1 MKRAKAILITIMVLM
16 LVLPCVSIAETGWVE
31 KKGTDYLYSSTGERV
46 FGWYQDGNNWYYLG
60 QKGLLKDDWVHVD
73 GGYYH
78 ADAEGHIDDG
88 LLKFKDIWYVLR
100 KVNAAATENPM
111 DVLRWFYV
119 DGSDE
124 LPFGTREINGKKV
137 DVHNKKGML
146 TGWNQYDGEKYYFNE
161 DGTMDIGWHKIDGV
175 TMYADMTGRIV
186 KGQAYISGKYYSFD
200 KKGALQ
206 TAGSSGLRLGGSVN
220 TDTPENVNNANN
232 NASAQASTPSAP
244 SAPAQQYEQK
254 AEAAQPETK
263 PAEPTVVVI
272 EIPVDTGSPDPV
284 YTAEK
289 APDDAI
295 ANTASNTE
303 PKPAEKPAPAPAP
316 ASSEGSSKP
325 AANPAP
331 ANNQQAS
338 QSAPVQGK
346 TSEKPAEEYTYSYT
360 SETVTIPFETVYL
373 DAPNWPKGEEMVTTE
388 GSNGQKEI
396 TYEIKKD
403 KAGNEVSRKVSSEK
417 IIKAAVNKEIYR
429 GTFVPEV
436 TYTVVDLPDL
446 PGLDGGKRTSEED
459 QACVDWAMQM
469 AQNNEVHHSGEGV
482 GESVGGWGSVDEVVN
497 GREYTYVSTDGQ
509 TYTWNPSLSSHG
521 GEALQSG
528 DSWGAGCV
536 ARTETNPDGTTST
549 VYYAVARSETD
560 DGTENGNNENGGN

>member
-46 FGWYQDGNNWYYLG
+46 FGWYQDGNDWYYLG
-60 QKGLLKDDWVHVD
+60 QKGLLKDGWVHVD

-88 LLKFKDIWYVLR
+88 LLKFKDVWYVLR
-100 KVNAAATENPM
+100 KVNAVATENPM

-161 DGTMDIGWHKIDGV
+161 DGTMDIGWKKIDGV
-175 TMYADMTGRIV
+175 AMYADMTGCIV
-186 KGQAYISGKYYSFD
+186 KGQKYISGKYYSFD

-206 TAGSSGLRLGGSVN
+206 AAGVSGTRLEGSANKN
-220 TDTPENVNNANN
+220 TPKNGNNTNN
-232 NASAQASTPSAP
+232 KASEWGATPSAP
-244 SAPAQQYEQK
+244 SAPAQQQDTQK
-254 AEAAQPETK
+254 AEEKPEASQEI
-263 PAEPTVVVI
+263 PVVI
-272 EIPVDTGSPDPV
+272 EEPVIITETVTIIPEQEVKD
-284 YTAEK
+284 
-289 APDDAI
+289 
-295 ANTASNTE
+295 NTVTVIASN
-303 PKPAEKPAPAPAP
+303 PAPIPAENPAPAP
-316 ASSEGSSKP
+316 ASSDPAPKP
-325 AANPAP
+325 VENPAP
-331 ANNQQAS
+331 APAVSEKAS
-338 QSAPVQGK
+338 QPAPAPV
-346 TSEKPAEEYTYSYT
+346 TEKAPDKPVEEYTYTYT
-360 SETVTIPFETVYL
+360 SETVTIPYETVYI
-373 DAPNWPKGEEMVTTE
+373 DSPYMPKGELSEPV
-388 GSNGQKEI
+388 GGVDGQKEV

-403 KAGNEVSRKVSSEK
+403 KAGNEVSRTVSSEK
-417 IIKAAVNKEIYR
+417 IIKAVVNKEIYR

-446 PGLDGGKRTSEED
+446 PGLDSGKRTAEED

-469 AQNNEVHHSGEGV
+469 AQENEVHHSGEGV

-497 GREYTYVSTDGQ
+497 GRDYTYISTDGQ
-509 TYTWNPSLSSHG
+509 TYTWHPSLSSHG

-528 DSWGAGCV
+528 DFWGAGCV

-560 DGTENGNNENGGN
+560 DGAEEGSTEGNGN